1 VEGTD
6 LKRLIAIILVIL
18 LIIRC
23 SDKVNP
29 GKTDVER
36 PAVTGVVVIKVHPS
50 QVDRYYE
57 TSGTVRAKTISTIS
71 SRVMG
76 TVTSI
81 NVREGD
87 RVSKGEQLLTI
98 DDRDLTQK
106 MKTAEEGYKESLKAL
121 EVARENRS
129 LMDITY
135 ARYKDL
141 YDDKA
146 ISEQEMDEIKTKKR
160 VSDIEYQRAQATAKG
175 AEAAFLE
182 TQINHG
188 FAKITAPISGVITEK
203 KTEVGSMAVPGT
215 PLLTVEDDSS
225 FRMEVNVDERLSESL
240 KVGMPVSVIIDS
252 IGERIKG
259 QISEIVPTV
268 DPMSRSFLIKIDIK
282 GESLRTGLY
291 GRVLIP
297 ESKRETILV
306 PKDSVVEKG
315 QLVGVYAADDKGIM
329 TYRLI
334 KTGKMYNEKVE
345 VVSGLSDGDRIV
357 ADGAEKVVDGG
368 IVKP

>member
-1 VEGTD
+1 MKG
-6 LKRLIAIILVIL
+6 LIAIIAVTL
-18 LIIRC
+18 LIFGC
-23 SDKVNP
+23 SDKVKP
-29 GKTDVER
+29 EKTDVER

-121 EVARENRS
+121 EAAKENRS

-135 ARYKDL
+135 KRYRDL
-141 YDDKA
+141 YDEKV
-146 ISEQEMDEIKTKKR
+146 ISEQEMDEIKTKKK
-160 VSDIEYQRAQATAKG
+160 VSDIEYQRAQAMAKG

-203 KTEVGSMAVPGT
+203 KIEVGSMAVPGT
-215 PLLTVEDDSS
+215 PLLMAEDDSS
-225 FRMEVNVDERLSESL
+225 FRIEANIDERLSEKL
-240 KVGMPVSVIIDS
+240 RVGIPVNVIIDS
-252 IGERIKG
+252 IGKQIKG
-259 QISEIVPTV
+259 VISEIVPAV
-268 DPMSRSFLIKIDIK
+268 DPMSRTFLIKIDIK
-282 GESLRTGLY
+282 VESLRTGLY
-291 GRVLIP
+291 GRVLVP
-297 ESKRETILV
+297 EGKRETILV
-306 PKDSVVEKG
+306 PKESVVEKG
-315 QLVGVYAADDKGIM
+315 QLVGVYAVDDKGVI

-345 VVSGLSDGDRIV
+345 VVSGLSNGDRIV
-357 ADGAEKVVDGG
+357 VDGVEKVVDGG
-368 IVKP
+368 IVKL

>member
-1 VEGTD
+1 M
-6 LKRLIAIILVIL
+6 KRLMAIIAVTLLVFGC
-18 LIIRC
+18 R
-23 SDKVNP
+23 DKVNE

-57 TSGTVRAKTISTIS
+57 TSGTVKAKTISAIS

-81 NVREGD
+81 NAREGD

-98 DDRDLTQK
+98 DDRDLMQK
-106 MKTAEEGYKESLKAL
+106 MKASEEGYNESLKAL
-121 EVARENRS
+121 EVAKENRS

-141 YDDKA
+141 YDEKA
-146 ISEQEMDEIKTKKR
+146 ISEQEMDEIKTKKK
-160 VSDIEYQRAQATAKG
+160 VSDIEYQRAQAKAKG

-225 FRMEVNVDERLSESL
+225 FRMEVNIDERLSEKL

-252 IGERIKG
+252 IGKQIKG
-259 QISEIVPTV
+259 QISEIVPAV
-268 DPMSRSFLIKIDIK
+268 DPISRTFLIKIDIN

-291 GRVLIP
+291 GRVLVP
-297 ESKRETILV
+297 EDKRETILV
-306 PKDSVVEKG
+306 PQESVVEKG
-315 QLVGVYAADDKGIM
+315 QLVGVYAVDDKGII

-334 KTGKMYNEKVE
+334 KTGKTYNEKVE
-345 VVSGLSDGDRIV
+345 VLSGLSNGDRIV
-357 ADGAEKVVDGG
+357 VDGVEKVVDGG
-368 IVKP
+368 IVKL

>member
-1 VEGTD
+1 MKG
-6 LKRLIAIILVIL
+6 LIAIIAITL
-18 LIIRC
+18 LIFECR
-23 SDKVNP
+23 DKVNE

-36 PAVTGVVVIKVHPS
+36 PAVKGVVVIKVHPS

-57 TSGTVRAKTISTIS
+57 TSGTVKAKTISAIS

-81 NVREGD
+81 NVKGGD

-98 DDRDLTQK
+98 DDRDVIQK
-106 MKTAEEGYKESLKAL
+106 MKTAEEGYNESLKAL
-121 EVARENRS
+121 EVAKENRS

-135 ARYKDL
+135 KRYRDL
-141 YDDKA
+141 YDEKV
-146 ISEQEMDEIKTKKR
+146 ISEQEMDEIKTKKK
-160 VSDIEYQRAQATAKG
+160 VSDIEYQRAQAMAKG

-188 FAKITAPISGVITEK
+188 FTKITAPFSGVITEK
-203 KTEVGSMAVPGT
+203 KIDDGSMAVPGT

-225 FRMEVNVDERLSESL
+225 FRMEVNVDEGLSERL
-240 KVGMPVSVIIDS
+240 KIGMPVSVTIDS
-252 IGERIKG
+252 IGKQIKG

-268 DPMSRSFLIKIDIK
+268 DPMSRTFLIKIDMK

-291 GRVLIP
+291 GRVLVP
-297 ESKRETILV
+297 EGKRETILV
-306 PKDSVVEKG
+306 PKESVVEKG
-315 QLVGVYAADDKGIM
+315 QLVGVYAVDNKGVI

-345 VVSGLSDGDRIV
+345 VLSGLSNGDRIV
-357 ADGAEKVVDGG
+357 VDGLEKVVDGG
-368 IVKP
+368 ILKP

>member
-1 VEGTD
+1 MKG
-6 LKRLIAIILVIL
+6 LIAIIAVTL
-18 LIIRC
+18 LTFGC
-23 SDKVNP
+23 KDKVNP

-50 QVDRYYE
+50 QVDSYYE
-57 TSGTVRAKTISTIS
+57 TSGTAKAKTISAIS
-71 SRVMG
+71 SRVIG

-87 RVSKGEQLLTI
+87 RVSKGERLLTI
-98 DDRDLTQK
+98 DDRDLMQK

-121 EVARENRS
+121 EAAKENRS

-135 ARYKDL
+135 KRYRDL
-141 YDDKA
+141 YDEKV
-146 ISEQEMDEIKTKKR
+146 ISEQEMDEIKTKKK
-160 VSDIEYQRAQATAKG
+160 VSDIEYQRAQAKAKG

-188 FAKITAPISGVITEK
+188 FAKITAPFSGVITEK
-203 KTEVGSMAVPGT
+203 KIEVGSMAVPGT

-225 FRMEVNVDERLSESL
+225 FRMEANVDERLSESL

-282 GESLRTGLY
+282 GQSLRTGLY
-291 GRVLIP
+291 GRVLVP
-297 ESKRETILV
+297 EGKRETIVV
-306 PKDSVVEKG
+306 PKESVVEKG
-315 QLVGVYAADDKGIM
+315 QLVGIYAVDDKGII

-334 KTGKMYNEKVE
+334 KTGNTYNEKVE
-345 VVSGLSDGDRIV
+345 VVSGISDGDRIV
-357 ADGAEKVVDGG
+357 VDGVEKAVDGG
-368 IVKP
+368 IVKL